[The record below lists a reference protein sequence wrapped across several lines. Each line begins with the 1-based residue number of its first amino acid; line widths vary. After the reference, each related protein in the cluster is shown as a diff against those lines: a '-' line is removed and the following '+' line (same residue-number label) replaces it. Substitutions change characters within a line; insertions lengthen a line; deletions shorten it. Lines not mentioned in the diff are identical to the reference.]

1 MIEVKDITPDI
12 QLRPEEYGR
21 GYVPNK
27 GLPRFVGQTEITRL
41 RKVVDE
47 KNALIEQFKK
57 YDVERKAYYAAFMEE
72 YNEMKES
79 FDLFNQE
86 LLKVVEDG
94 DLSQSEHK
102 KFLKLYRNWFTYK
115 SKAELYKGKLAAARE
130 SVRDV
135 KEDIKKIENFL
146 DKFVIGNTSD
156 MELIVTRLF
165 TMRKH
170 LDTLQSKMITD

>member
-1 MIEVKDITPDI
+1 MSAVNDIYPEAFQSSDDPVK
-12 QLRPEEYGR
+12 
-21 GYVPNK
+21 GYVLNK
-27 GLPRFVGQTEITRL
+27 GMPRFVGKTEIVRL

-47 KNALIEQFKK
+47 KNAIIEKFQK
-57 YDVERKAYYAAFMEE
+57 YDEERKAYYAAFMEE
-72 YNEMKES
+72 YAELKES
-79 FDLFNQE
+79 FDLFSHE

-94 DLSQSEHK
+94 AMSESEHK

-135 KEDIKKIENFL
+135 KEDIKKIEDFL
-146 DKFVIGNTSD
+146 GKFVIGNTSD